1 MEIIKDY
8 EKVNFDDFIV
18 IKYDQQ
24 YPDSLAYVGNIDEI
38 FTLEIDNENLSDVL
52 NIIKNWDKKGGYD
65 NLGAAQ
71 WSLFYRF
78 ILDILSEND
87 LKVTDEITINLFKEA
102 LLKTRKHLIKYFGR
116 VDILLGDLQRHTRG
130 EISLPVSGLIDMIA
144 PTYVTKYKEGT
155 YRSVSGESYIM
166 LVKYSDSNIEIET
179 VLPYGN
185 SNDPL
190 SPHYTDQMK
199 LYIDKKTKPMTL
211 DKQLIYK
218 NAASVYNPN

>member
-1 MEIIKDY
+1 MFLEGLLEVPEKITSSIPEPLMLFAEFSPMHHLKDSTMLDFPHPLGPTIPVKPSSIK
-8 EKVNFDDFIV
+8 KVV
-18 IKYDQQ
+18 
-24 YPDSLAYVGNIDEI
+24 
-38 FTLEIDNENLSDVL
+38 
-52 NIIKNWDKKGGYD
+52 
-65 NLGAAQ
+65 
-71 WSLFYRF
+71 
-78 ILDILSEND
+78 LSEND